1 MDSTIYV
8 LLDIYPL
15 LIVPFF
21 YDTLKSS
28 FIKKM
33 TCPVLIVKNLTK
45 FEKVHLVLDSEMNL
59 EKFILSY
66 IKLYKNVPVKIYL
79 VQYNFLETR
88 EVIINKAPSS
98 DLLDRA
104 KSLLAKEGISTTE
117 LLEISGLPENVA
129 EKLKES
135 GMVVSMF
142 NRKGR
147 RRPITDIMACT
158 LSPILIFLGLKRGN
172 KMRILVAVDKNP
184 YSSYVVHEVG
194 KLAVNTWSDITL
206 LGVIKPEEAPNR
218 IEDSDLAKTLLD
230 YREIITSYYPKGECP
245 YSREEISTFT
255 TPKDNVFVGVGKGG
269 LKTLKIIIKKRN

>member
-1 MDSTIYV
+1 MNV
-8 LLDIYPL
+8 LIPIENNLPSSISLRYICRQSQKVPMFIQPIHVEEPTQKHYQFGAGWVRKTWEKTLVNTTKDKIETFVKTEADNCKGITKVK
-15 LIVPFF
+15 IVVGDKEKEILKELEGGFYDLCVIGHLSSFDCSFF

-158 LSPILIFLGLKRGN
+158 LSPILIFW
-172 KMRILVAVDKNP
+172 D
-184 YSSYVVHEVG
+184 
-194 KLAVNTWSDITL
+194 
-206 LGVIKPEEAPNR
+206 
-218 IEDSDLAKTLLD
+218 
-230 YREIITSYYPKGECP
+230 
-245 YSREEISTFT
+245 
-255 TPKDNVFVGVGKGG
+255 
-269 LKTLKIIIKKRN
+269 

>member
-1 MDSTIYV
+1 M
-8 LLDIYPL
+8 
-15 LIVPFF
+15 
-21 YDTLKSS
+21 SS
-28 FIKKM
+28 IDCK
-33 TCPVLIVKNLTK
+33 KNLTK

-158 LSPILIFLGLKRGN
+158 LSPILIFFG
-172 KMRILVAVDKNP
+172 
-184 YSSYVVHEVG
+184 
-194 KLAVNTWSDITL
+194 
-206 LGVIKPEEAPNR
+206 
-218 IEDSDLAKTLLD
+218 
-230 YREIITSYYPKGECP
+230 
-245 YSREEISTFT
+245 
-255 TPKDNVFVGVGKGG
+255 
-269 LKTLKIIIKKRN
+269 IKKGK